1 MIQGNGMRSVDRQP
15 KTWFDSLENRK
26 TEWSRFSLLFA
37 RAGCIVVFACSVVVF
52 VVNLPTQVVFLRA
65 LFQATLSPAGPL
77 STDFA
82 RTLQALGL
90 SESSYVVLNMVLL
103 VAAALAS
110 FLVSGIILWRR
121 ADDWVA
127 LLGAAMLLSVGV
139 VGPTILTEAFEALV
153 PAWRLLTQCL
163 MIIAALSFFLFFLLF
178 PSGHFVPRWT
188 PWLLTLLL
196 PLVLWYTFFP
206 RVLFSSSLLVVRPAT
221 LVGMSLCLVLTQ
233 VYRYRSV
240 SNVIQR
246 QQTKWVVFGV
256 IGGLVITSLGNI
268 ALLLILSLRFATAAY
283 SFLSFPVTTFL
294 VLLGPFYVGMAIT
307 RSRLWEIDV
316 LINRTLVYG
325 ALTVILT
332 LVYVGLVIGLQ
343 ALLRSIISQDSNVA
357 IVLSTLAIAALF
369 QPLRHRIQRI
379 IDRRFYRS
387 KYDAAKTVAAFSATL
402 RNEVDLDQLREQL
415 LAVVQE
421 TMQPAH
427 VSLWLR
433 PPDPSV
439 KRKTWLLARSD
450 VEERAEL

>member
-15 KTWFDSLENRK
+15 KTRFDSLGNRK
-26 TEWSRFSLLFA
+26 TDWSRFSLLFA
-37 RAGCIVVFACSVVVF
+37 RVGCIVVFACSVVVF
-52 VVNLPTQVVFLRA
+52 VVNLPTQVGFLRT

-90 SESSYVVLNMVLL
+90 SASSYVVLNMVLL

-110 FLVSGIILWRR
+110 FLISGIILWRR

-139 VGPTILTEAFEALV
+139 VGPTLLTEAFEALV
-153 PAWRLLTQCL
+153 PAWGLLTQCL
-163 MIIAALSFFLFFLLF
+163 MIIAGLSFFLFFLLF

-188 PWLLTLLL
+188 PWLLTVLL
-196 PLVLWYTFFP
+196 PLVLWYTFLP
-206 RVLFSSSLLVVRPAT
+206 RVLFSSALLVVRPAT
-221 LVGMSLCLVLTQ
+221 LVGMSFCLVLAQ
-233 VYRYRSV
+233 VYRYRSD

-256 IGGLVITSLGNI
+256 IGGLVITSLGNS

-307 RSRLWEIDV
+307 RARLWDIDV
-316 LINRTLVYG
+316 IINRTLVYG
-325 ALTVILT
+325 TLTATLALL
-332 LVYVGLVIGLQ
+332 YVGLVFALQ
-343 ALLRSIISQDSNVA
+343 FLLRGILNQTSTPA
-357 IVLSTLAIAALF
+357 IVLSTLAIYVLF
-369 QPLRHRIQRI
+369 QPLRHRIQLL
-379 IDRRFYRS
+379 IDRRFYRR
-387 KYDAAKTVAAFSATL
+387 KYDAVKTVAAFNATL
-402 RNEVDLDQLREQL
+402 RQEVDLEQLREHL

-421 TMQPAH
+421 TVQPAH
-427 VSLWLR
+427 ISLWLR
-433 PPDPSV
+433 PPAHGG
-439 KRKTWLLARSD
+439 KQ
-450 VEERAEL
+450 RAPWRATPPGSSEGS